1 MQKNQPQI
9 RTVVN
14 KVGTITNKY
23 RVPKFEVLAGVKN
36 LVTEVKQHGATFKL
50 DYGLVYWNSR
60 LEHEHLRL
68 VSQFSAGEIVCDM
81 FAGVGPFAIPAARK
95 GCIVFANDLNPDS
108 VHYLKVNAEMNKVE
122 DEVCLFN
129 MDARDFIFNLV
140 EPNLSVVNGSKCIE
154 QNASLHSDMPR
165 SATVR
170 LKCDN
175 IFGNLYEIHFFLYV
189 FNILPFLP
197 THNSDFCN
205 WQTFR

>member
-1 MQKNQPQI
+1 MQKNQPQV

-23 RVPKFEVLAGVKN
+23 RVPNFEVLAGVKN

-60 LEHEHLRL
+60 LEREHLRL

-129 MDARDFIFNLV
+129 MDARDFIFHLV
-140 EPNLSVVNGSKCIE
+140 EPNRSVVNGSKCIE
-154 QNASLHSDMPR
+154 QNASLNLDMPR
-165 SATVR
+165 SADVL

-175 IFGNLYEIHFFLYV
+175 IFGNPYKRHFFLYAS
-189 FNILPFLP
+189 NILPFLP
-197 THNSDFCN
+197 THNSDFYN
-205 WQTFR
+205 